1 MTRIAL
7 GHQRSDI
14 CICSDAFAI
23 FFKTMAAIL
32 TSVGFFFIQ
41 DKKDGRIIWF
51 NLKGYKNKVQRLINY
66 SRGTTSDEEAV
77 HAKVLIDARE
87 AMASFLI
94 GMEKIFGVL
103 IILTLAWATGA
114 IMNAV
119 GLSELLRSV
128 SVPAI
133 CHIVT
138 ETN

>member
-1 MTRIAL
+1 MSL
-7 GHQRSDI
+7 LY
-14 CICSDAFAI
+14 AFAL
-23 FFKTMAAIL
+23 FKTMAAIL
-32 TSVGFFFIQ
+32 TSVGFYFIQ

-51 NLKGYKNKVQRLINY
+51 NLKGYKNKVQRLIDY
-66 SRGTTSDEEAV
+66 SRGTASGDEAV
-77 HAKVLIDARE
+77 HAKVLIDTRE

-133 CHIVT
+133 CHMVT

>member
-1 MTRIAL
+1 
-7 GHQRSDI
+7 
-14 CICSDAFAI
+14 
-23 FFKTMAAIL
+23 MAAIL

-51 NLKGYKNKVQRLINY
+51 NLKGYKNKVQRLIY

-138 ETN
+138 KTN